1 MEHVAFGVAVHDID
15 PVPISERPV
24 NRHFMNMPVHR
35 NRARSL
41 VAADVLRHLHVVVV
55 GVATF
60 HRLDSPVELGVVLVH
75 EHERILAA
83 KPHHISIVLSG
94 GPLIPVI
101 QVKELRIRG
110 QSVIPALLEIY
121 SIAFRIGNLAVEPRD
136 VGRIREI
143 IFIELRLAVALR
155 PGFPYSHRDI
165 GHGDRMLGRGHR
177 RFLDLSVVL

>member
-1 MEHVAFGVAVHDID
+1 
-15 PVPISERPV
+15 
-24 NRHFMNMPVHR
+24 MNMPVHW
-35 NRARSL
+35 NRTDSL

-60 HRLDSPVELGVVLVH
+60 HRLYGPVELGVVLVH
-75 EHERILAA
+75 EHKRILAA
-83 KPHHISIVLSG
+83 KPHHVSVVLPG

-155 PGFPYSHRDI
+155 PGFSYSHRDI
-165 GHGDRMLGRGHR
+165 SHGDRMLGRGHCYL
-177 RFLDLSVVL
+177 LDLTVMLGSQLLRSHRLDP